1 VLLVTLLTLYKYTVH
16 IPLLYY
22 RSVALVEFLAAADA
36 KRAFKKLAYTRY
48 QHVPLYLE
56 WAPEAVFIN
65 SDSNSNNNSSS
76 KDSATAAATSSTQKT
91 ALVRSKHAICNLQH
105 EFVLLIS

>member
-1 VLLVTLLTLYKYTVH
+1 VHH

-22 RSVALVEFLAAADA
+22 RSVALVEFLTAADA

-65 SDSNSNNNSSS
+65 SNSNSNSA
-76 KDSATAAATSSTQKT
+76 KDNATADATASTQKT
-91 ALVRSKHAICNLQH
+91 ALVRT
-105 EFVLLIS
+105 